1 MKLENLQIEPYA
13 YALARK
19 LRSAHGEIR
28 HRRGFILKAQ
38 TSLGHICYGEVA
50 PLVDFSEE
58 SYEQAGAMLESL
70 KRAQALEKE
79 VADDL
84 DGITAH
90 CESLELLPSVR
101 HGVEELF
108 LDGLSQAK
116 EVRAS
121 QCLNPESAA
130 QVETAHLAADAA
142 SALTAVERGFR
153 TIKLKVG
160 YQEAAE
166 DLRRVISVRKAV
178 GEGIKIRLDAN
189 GAWTPGWAIDVLK
202 RMAPCDIECIE
213 QPVDADDIDGLA
225 WVCEQSPIPVAADES
240 VRTAAQVIH
249 VLEKR
254 AAKIVVLKP
263 MFCGGPILT
272 YALGK
277 MAQERGV
284 KVMIT
289 TALDS
294 AIGRASALHVAAAL
308 SGPLSIPAGLD
319 TGHWLAEDSASLPEP
334 HEGFMQ
340 LSAAPGLGV
349 FDVRVGL

>member
-1 MKLENLQIEPYA
+1 VKLENIQIEPYS

-19 LRSAHGEIR
+19 LRSAYGEMR
-28 HRRGFILKAQ
+28 HRRGFILKGQ
-38 TSLGHICYGEVA
+38 TSLGHVCYGEVA
-50 PLVDFSEE
+50 PLADFSEE
-58 SYEQAGAMLESL
+58 TYEQARVVLASL
-70 KRAQALEKE
+70 DVSAVLKNE
-79 VADDL
+79 VDNELAA
-84 DGITAH
+84 ITQY

-101 HGVEELF
+101 HGVEQLF
-108 LDGLSQAK
+108 LDGLSQDAG
-116 EVRAS
+116 VSVA
-121 QCLNPESAA
+121 QCLNPESAT
-130 QVETAHLAADAA
+130 QVETAHLAADAV
-142 SALTAVERGFR
+142 SALAAVDRGFR

-166 DLRRVISVRKAV
+166 DLRRVEAVRKAV
-178 GEGIKIRLDAN
+178 GEGVNIRLDAN

-202 RMAPCDIECIE
+202 RMAPYRIECVE
-213 QPVDADDIDGLA
+213 QPVEADDIDGLA
-225 WVCEQSPIPVAADES
+225 WVCEGSPIPVAADES
-240 VRTAAQVIH
+240 VRTAAQVIN

-272 YALGK
+272 YSLGRL
-277 MAQERGV
+277 AQERGV

-319 TGHWLAEDSASLPEP
+319 TGHWLAEDSANLPEP
-334 HEGFMQ
+334 TGGIIR
-340 LSAAPGLGV
+340 LSTAAGLGV
-349 FDVRVGL
+349 SDVRVCR

>member
-1 MKLENLQIEPYA
+1 MNLKGIQIEPYA

-19 LRSAHGEIR
+19 LRSAHGEMR
-28 HRRGFILKAQ
+28 HRRGFIIKGQ

-50 PLVDFSEE
+50 PLADFSEE
-58 SYEQAGAMLESL
+58 SYEQARVMLESL
-70 KRAQALEKE
+70 DASAVLKNE
-79 VADDL
+79 VGNELAAITQYCDD
-84 DGITAH
+84 
-90 CESLELLPSVR
+90 LELLPSVR
-101 HGVEELF
+101 HGVEQLF
-108 LDGLSQAK
+108 LDGLSQDTGMSVA
-116 EVRAS
+116 
-121 QCLNPESAA
+121 QCLNPESAT

-142 SALTAVERGFR
+142 SALAAVDRGFR

-166 DLRRVISVRKAV
+166 DIRRVVSVRKTV
-178 GEGIKIRLDAN
+178 GEGVNIRLDAN

-202 RMAPCDIECIE
+202 RMAPYQIECVE
-213 QPVDADDIDGLA
+213 QPVGADDLDGLA
-225 WVCEQSPIPVAADES
+225 WVCQESPIPIAADES
-240 VRTAAQVIH
+240 VRTAEQVIN

-254 AAKIVVLKP
+254 AANIVVLKP

-272 YALGK
+272 YSLGRL
-277 MAQERGV
+277 AQERGV

-319 TGHWLAEDSASLPEP
+319 TGHWLAEDSANLPEP
-334 HEGFMQ
+334 TDGIMR
-340 LSAAPGLGV
+340 LSSAAGLGV
-349 FDVRVGL
+349 FDVRVCR

>member
-1 MKLENLQIEPYA
+1 VKLESIQIEPYA

-19 LRSAHGEIR
+19 LRSAHGEMR
-28 HRRGFILKAQ
+28 HRYGFILKAR

-50 PLVDFSEE
+50 PLPDFSEE
-58 SYEQAGAMLESL
+58 TNDQAGEMLTRLDSSG
-70 KRAQALEKE
+70 ALRKE
-79 VADDL
+79 LGNDL
-84 DGITAH
+84 SAITEH
-90 CESLELLPSVR
+90 CDALNLLPSVR
-101 HGVEELF
+101 HGVEQLF
-108 LDGLSQAK
+108 LDGLSQDKAMS
-116 EVRAS
+116 VA
-121 QCLNPESAA
+121 QCLNPATVT
-130 QVETAHLAADAA
+130 QVETAHLAADAS
-142 SALTAVERGFR
+142 SALEAVKKGFR

-166 DLRRVISVRKAV
+166 DLRRVIAVRKAV
-178 GEGIKIRLDAN
+178 GEGVNIRLDAN

-202 RMAPCDIECIE
+202 RMAPCEIECIE
-213 QPVDADDIDGLA
+213 QPVIAEDIDGLA
-225 WVCEQSPIPVAADES
+225 WVCEASPIPVAADES
-240 VRTAAQVIH
+240 VRTAAQVIN

-272 YALGK
+272 YALGRL
-277 MAQERGV
+277 AQERGV

-319 TGHWLAEDSASLPEP
+319 TGHWLAEDSGTLPEP
-334 HEGFMQ
+334 LEGFMH
-340 LSAAPGLGV
+340 LSQAAGLGV
-349 FDVRVGL
+349 YDMRVCL